1 MSDKDPGRQ
10 SMYSQLSS
18 IIRRQP
24 VVVGP
29 QASVHQALRVMAE
42 ARVGSLV
49 ITDADSGKPLGVF
62 TLRDLLTRVAL
73 GSWDREQAISKV
85 MSCDRLVTL
94 GAQATA
100 YQAALTMARNRL
112 RHLLVTD
119 ADGALLGVVSQNDL
133 YALRHAGVKE
143 ISGEIRD
150 ASDLASLQQAAK
162 GIARLAE
169 RMLAQGTGAETL
181 TQFISSLND
190 ILTLRVIELT
200 LPDFAL
206 PAVDWCWI
214 ALGSEGRFEQTFS
227 TDQDNGIIFDCPE
240 GTAPESLRLAFL
252 PFAQEVNR
260 KLDACGFPLCKGNIM
275 AGNPQWCLALAEWR
289 ALFSGWIHEAQ
300 PLALLNASIFFDFRP
315 LYGEEKL
322 SQQLREG
329 LLAITTANPLFL
341 RQMAVNALQCNPPLG
356 LIRTFTYDSRE
367 FPHTIDLK
375 MYGSRPFVDAAR
387 IFALANG
394 ISETGTAQRLRATA
408 ETLQFHHEDVA
419 ALVDSFYF
427 IQLLRLRNQHLVQL
441 DPRLANRVDPA
452 RLNGLDRQT
461 LKHAFRQAKKLQ
473 QRLQLDYRL

>member
-1 MSDKDPGRQ
+1 MSQSAPSRQ
-10 SMYSQLSS
+10 NMYSPLAS
-18 IIRRQP
+18 IIRRKP

-29 QASVHQALRVMAE
+29 DASVLVALQVMST
-42 ARVGSLV
+42 ARIGSLV
-49 ITDADSGKPLGVF
+49 ITDPGSGKPLGVF

-73 GSWDREQAISKV
+73 GSWDREQPIRAV
-85 MSCDRLVTL
+85 MSSQKLVML
-94 GAQATA
+94 GEQATA
-100 YQAALTMARNRL
+100 YQAALTMAKHRL
-112 RHLLVTD
+112 RHLLVVD
-119 ADGALLGVVSQNDL
+119 AAGALLGVVSQNDL

-143 ISGEIRD
+143 VSGEIRD
-150 ASDLASLQQAAK
+150 ASDLASLQQAAT
-162 GIARLAE
+162 GIAHLAE

-200 LPDFAL
+200 LPDFVL
-206 PAVDWCWI
+206 PQVDWCWI

-240 GTAPESLRLAFL
+240 GGSAEALRLAFL
-252 PFAQEVNR
+252 PFAREVNR

-275 AGNPQWCLALAEWR
+275 AGNAQWCLSLAEWR
-289 ALFSGWIHEAQ
+289 ALFSGWIYEAQ

-315 LYGEEKL
+315 LYGEDAL
-322 SQQLREG
+322 SQQLRES

-356 LIRTFTYDSRE
+356 LIRTFTYDSDE

-387 IFALANG
+387 IFALAGG
-394 ISETGTAQRLRATA
+394 ISETGTAQRLRTAA
-408 ETLQFHHEDVA
+408 ETLQFHQEDVA

-427 IQLLRLRNQHLVQL
+427 IQLLRLRNQHLVKA
-441 DPRLANRVDPA
+441 DPRLANRVDPSK
-452 RLNGLDRQT
+452 LNGLDRQT

-473 QRLQLDYRL
+473 QKLQLDYRL